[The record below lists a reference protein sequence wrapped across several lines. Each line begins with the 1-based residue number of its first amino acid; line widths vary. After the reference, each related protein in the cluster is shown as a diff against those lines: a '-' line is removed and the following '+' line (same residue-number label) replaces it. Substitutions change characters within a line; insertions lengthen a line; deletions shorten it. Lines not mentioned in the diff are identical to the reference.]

1 MSFWNKLSLSAK
13 IMLATGFAML
23 VLLVPLASWDILS
36 EGEEINEQAE
46 EQAVATLDMLE
57 AVHTNAMLNRQ
68 KRSDNDPAIQT
79 LNGTLD
85 LYSTHE
91 NDVKVWLVMSDKV
104 IAYQKASGHKEIEAP
119 RDAVDEAALK
129 EGVRQTRHSKTD
141 KTVRV
146 TRPVIL
152 GQGNAAHERC
162 VECHSA
168 LMGIQ
173 DGEVIGAYSAFVD
186 IAGPLAAW
194 KEKALIQASVGI
206 FFVLS
211 TLALI
216 QALLFKNVIQP
227 ISEMAHATMDIV
239 KGRRHSS
246 LKVYNRQDVIGKLS
260 KTLQIFQNTM
270 SENQKLAVQ
279 SARAQ
284 ELKKANAQLEEH
296 VQERTKQ
303 LDKALREAEEANQAK
318 SDFLATMSHELRTPM
333 NGVIGMAEAVL
344 EADLPPEQREKID
357 VINFSAKSLM
367 VILND
372 ILDFSKI
379 EAGEMTVSRA
389 PFHLKGLVEN
399 TLNMWRNAAEEKG
412 LNLISEIKGDLDTE
426 IVGDE
431 ARITQVLGNLLSN
444 AIKFTPTGHV
454 KLIVTAKKSSKTTSF
469 VFRIEDTGPGIKSF
483 MVGHIF
489 KTFTQGDQS
498 MVRHHGGTGIGL
510 PISHKLAGLMGG
522 SLKYDS
528 GYEDGA
534 CFLFSLELENAKPST
549 SENTAAPKTK
559 KSKKPA
565 RRLNVLAVEDS
576 AINRKVLQAILAK
589 MPVDLTF
596 AHDGVEAVEAAAA
609 QVFDVILMDIQM
621 PNMDGVDATRAIR
634 ASDGPNTATT
644 IIAVT
649 ANAMATDRERY
660 MKAGMDDFIPKP
672 IDVPQLVGAL
682 RKAAK
687 GAKPKETRPQQQ
699 RNAS

>member
-1 MSFWNKLSLSAK
+1 
-13 IMLATGFAML
+13 MLT
-23 VLLVPLASWDILS
+23 LLVPLASWDILS
-36 EGEEINEQAE
+36 EGEEINERAE
-46 EQAVATLDMLE
+46 EQAVSTLDMLE

-68 KRSDNDPAIQT
+68 RQDDNDPAIQT

-119 RDAVDEAALK
+119 RDAVDVAALK
-129 EGVRQTRHSKTD
+129 EGVRQAFHSKTD

-173 DGEVIGAYSAFVD
+173 PGEVVGAYSAFVD
-186 IAGPLAAW
+186 IAAPLAAW
-194 KEKALIQASVGI
+194 KEKALVQASIGI
-206 FFVLS
+206 FFILS

-216 QALLFKNVIQP
+216 QALLFKNVIKP
-227 ISEMAHATMDIV
+227 ISEMAQTTMEIA
-239 KGRRHSS
+239 KGRGHSA

-260 KTLQIFQNTM
+260 KTLQMFQNTM

-279 SARAQ
+279 SARANA
-284 ELKKANAQLEEH
+284 LKKANAQLEER

-303 LDKALREAEEANQAK
+303 LDKALRDAEEANQAK

-344 EADLPPEQREKID
+344 DSDLPAEQREKID

-379 EAGEMTVSRA
+379 EAGEMALSKA
-389 PFHLKGLVEN
+389 PFCPRVLVEK
-399 TLNMWRNAAEEKG
+399 TLNMWRTAAEEKG
-412 LNLISEIKGDLDTE
+412 LKLITEINGDLDRMA
-426 IVGDE
+426 VGDE
-431 ARITQVLGNLLSN
+431 ARLTQILGNLLSN

-454 KLIVTAKKSSKTTSF
+454 KLIVTAKKSSKTTAF
-469 VFRIEDTGPGIKSF
+469 VFRVEDTGPGVDRSK
-483 MVGHIF
+483 VTRIF
-489 KTFTQGDQS
+489 KVFTQGDQS

-510 PISHKLAGLMGG
+510 SISHKLASMMSG
-522 SLKYDS
+522 SLKYDNS
-528 GYEDGA
+528 YEDGA
-534 CFLFSLELENAKPST
+534 CFLFSLELENAKPSA

-596 AHDGVEAVEAAAA
+596 AHDGVEAVEVAAA
-609 QVFDVILMDIQM
+609 QAFDVILMDIQM
-621 PNMDGVDATRAIR
+621 PNMDGVDATKAIR
-634 ASDGPNTATT
+634 ASNGPNITT
-644 IIAVT
+644 PIIAVT

-660 MKAGMDDFIPKP
+660 MQVGMDDFIPKP

-699 RNAS
+699 RNTG

>member
-1 MSFWNKLSLSAK
+1 
-13 IMLATGFAML
+13 MLI
-23 VLLVPLASWDILS
+23 LLVPLAGWDILS
-36 EGEEINEQAE
+36 EGEEINERAE
-46 EQAVATLDMLE
+46 EQAVSTLDMLE

-68 KRSDNDPAIQT
+68 KRGDNDPAINT
-79 LNGTLD
+79 LNGTLG

-104 IAYQKASGHKEIEAP
+104 VAYQKATGHNEIEVA
-119 RDAVDEAALK
+119 RDAVDMAALK
-129 EGVRQTRHSKTD
+129 KGVRQSHHSKKN

-162 VECHSA
+162 VECHTA
-168 LMGIQ
+168 LMDIQ

-186 IAGPLAAW
+186 IAAPLAAW
-194 KEKALIQASVGI
+194 KKKALIQASVGI
-206 FFVLS
+206 FIVLS

-216 QALLFKNVIQP
+216 QMLLFKSVIQP
-227 ISEMAHATMDIV
+227 ISEMAHATMEIA
-239 KGRRHSS
+239 KGRHKST

-260 KTLQIFQNTM
+260 RTLQVFQNAM

-284 ELKKANAQLEEH
+284 ELKRANAQLEGR

-303 LDKALREAEEANQAK
+303 LDKALRDAEEANQAK

-379 EAGEMTVSRA
+379 EAGEMTVSKE
-389 PFHLKGLVEN
+389 PFCLKGLVEK
-399 TLNMWRNAAEEKG
+399 TLNMWRNAAQEKG
-412 LNLISEIKGDLDTE
+412 LDLISEIKGDLDSN
-426 IVGDE
+426 ILGDE
-431 ARITQVLGNLLSN
+431 ARLTQILGNLLSN
-444 AIKFTPTGHV
+444 AIKFTPSGHV
-454 KLIVTAKKSSKTTSF
+454 KLTVATRRSSKSTTY
-469 VFRIEDTGPGIKSF
+469 VFRVEDTGPGVDRIK
-483 MVGHIF
+483 VAHIF
-489 KTFTQGDQS
+489 KVFTQGDQS

-510 PISHKLAGLMGG
+510 SISQKLASLMGG

-528 GYEDGA
+528 SYEKGA
-534 CFLFSLELENAKPST
+534 CFIFSLDMQNAEPSLP
-549 SENTAAPKTK
+549 EKTAEPKSQRPK
-559 KSKKPA
+559 NPG

-576 AINRKVLQAILAK
+576 AINRKVLQAVLAK

-596 AHDGVEAVEAAAA
+596 AHDGLEAVEAAAT
-609 QVFDVILMDIQM
+609 QTFDAILMDIQM
-621 PNMDGVDATRAIR
+621 PNMDGVDATKAIR
-634 ASDGPNTATT
+634 TSNGPNAATA

-649 ANAMATDRERY
+649 ANAMASDRERY
-660 MKAGMDDFIPKP
+660 IKAGMDDFIPKP

-682 RKAAK
+682 RHAAK
-687 GAKPKETRPQQQ
+687 GAKQKDTQPQKQ
-699 RNAS
+699 RGTT